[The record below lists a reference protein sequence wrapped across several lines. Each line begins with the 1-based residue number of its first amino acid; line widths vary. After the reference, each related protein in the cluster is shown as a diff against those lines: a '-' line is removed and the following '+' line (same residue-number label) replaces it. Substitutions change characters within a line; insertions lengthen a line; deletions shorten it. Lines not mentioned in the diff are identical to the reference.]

1 VERIAQDP
9 EPTKAVAYMRTSS
22 ATNVGAD
29 KDSERRQRSAIEAY
43 AKRAGITVVE
53 WFYDP
58 AVSGAD
64 PIEARP
70 GFSALLDRIEGNGV
84 RVVLIEDAS
93 RFARDLIAQETR
105 HRCAGVARGE
115 GHHRKRL
122 PVRYVRPLPRD
133 DAPDRRR
140 IRPVRE
146 GPACRPA
153 SMRDVACLQ
162 T

>member
-1 VERIAQDP
+1 
-9 EPTKAVAYMRTSS
+9 MRTSS

-93 RFARDLIAQETR
+93 RFARDLIAQEPR

-115 GHHRKRL
+115 GHHRKRRL

-133 DAPDRRR
+133 DARARR
-140 IRPVRE
+140 
-146 GPACRPA
+146 
-153 SMRDVACLQ
+153 
-162 T
+162 